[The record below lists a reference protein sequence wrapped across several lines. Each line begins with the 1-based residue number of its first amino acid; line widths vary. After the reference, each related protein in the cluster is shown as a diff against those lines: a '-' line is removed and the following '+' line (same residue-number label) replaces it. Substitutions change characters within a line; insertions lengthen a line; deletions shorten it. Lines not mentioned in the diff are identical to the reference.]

1 MKINKII
8 ISLFLVFT
16 FSVHSEDN
24 EIKSRNCHFV
34 WNEISCLSQNGK
46 TFGKEGFE
54 ILDLVYLSGQE
65 QSKFELI
72 DSFYLIQK
80 EILFHKLIIKSIDQT
95 RSGNIKVF
103 LKGGQEIKFQ
113 QHKLKDQL
121 SRLNLFLI
129 SSESKKLTNNF
140 QSIDLR
146 YKTKI
151 AINYF

>member
-1 MKINKII
+1 MKINKIT

-46 TFGKEGFE
+46 SFGKKGFE

-80 EILFHKLIIKSIDQT
+80 EILPHKLIIKSVDQT

-113 QHKLKDQL
+113 QHKLEDQL

>member
-103 LKGGQEIKFQ
+103 LKGGQVIKFQ

-146 YKTKI
+146 YKNKI
-151 AINYF
+151 AIKHF

>member
-1 MKINKII
+1 MKTNKII
-8 ISLFLVFT
+8 LSLLLVFT

-34 WNEISCLSQNGK
+34 WNEKFCLSQSGK
-46 TFGKEGFE
+46 SFDKEGYE
-54 ILDLVYLSGQE
+54 NLDLVYLSGQE
-65 QSKFELI
+65 LSKLELI

-80 EILFHKLIIKSIDQT
+80 EILFHKLIIKSLDKT

-103 LKGGQEIKFQ
+103 LKGGQEIRFQ
-113 QHKLKDQL
+113 QHKLEDQL

-129 SSESKKLTNNF
+129 SSESKKLINNF

>member
-113 QHKLKDQL
+113 QHKLEDQL

>member
-103 LKGGQEIKFQ
+103 LKGGQEIRFQ
-113 QHKLKDQL
+113 QHKLEDQL

-129 SSESKKLTNNF
+129 SSESKKLINNF

>member
-80 EILFHKLIIKSIDQT
+80 EILFHKLIIKSIDKT

-103 LKGGQEIKFQ
+103 LKGGQEIRFQ
-113 QHKLKDQL
+113 HHKLEDQL

-129 SSESKKLTNNF
+129 SSESKKLINNF
-140 QSIDLR
+140 KSIDLR

>member
-1 MKINKII
+1 MEINKII
-8 ISLFLVFT
+8 ISIFLVLS

-34 WNEISCLSQNGK
+34 WNEIFCLSQNGK
-46 TFGKEGFE
+46 SFDKEDYKNS
-54 ILDLVYLSGQE
+54 DLVKLSGQE
-65 QSKFELI
+65 QSELELI
-72 DSFYLIQK
+72 DSFYLIQQ

-103 LKGGQEIKFQ
+103 LKGGQEIRFQ
-113 QHKLKDQL
+113 QHKLEDQL

-129 SSESKKLTNNF
+129 SSESKKLINNF
-140 QSIDLR
+140 KSIDLR

>member
-113 QHKLKDQL
+113 QHKLEDQL

-146 YKTKI
+146 YKNKI
-151 AINYF
+151 AIKHF

>member
-113 QHKLKDQL
+113 QHKLEDQL

-129 SSESKKLTNNF
+129 SSESKKLINNF
-140 QSIDLR
+140 KSIDLR

>member
-46 TFGKEGFE
+46 TFGKEDFE

-80 EILFHKLIIKSIDQT
+80 EILPHKLIIKSVDQT

-113 QHKLKDQL
+113 QHKLEDQL

>member
-1 MKINKII
+1 MKINKIT

-103 LKGGQEIKFQ
+103 LKGGQEIRFQ
-113 QHKLKDQL
+113 QHKLEDQL

-129 SSESKKLTNNF
+129 SSESKKLINNF
-140 QSIDLR
+140 KSIDLR

>member
-80 EILFHKLIIKSIDQT
+80 EILFHKLIIKSVDQT

>member
-8 ISLFLVFT
+8 IPLFLVFT

>member
-103 LKGGQEIKFQ
+103 LKGGQEIRFQ
-113 QHKLKDQL
+113 QHKLEDQL

-129 SSESKKLTNNF
+129 SSESKKLINNF
-140 QSIDLR
+140 KSIDLR